1 MHTEARKETGVFMV
15 GLEPKGPGEE
25 VMNEQRRLVREERRE
40 RAQTPAEVPRGHQSL
55 EMSQLQDFL
64 ISGTCLIPGNMS
76 SFRTCAFLK

>member
-25 VMNEQRRLVREERRE
+25 VMNKQRRLVREQRE
-40 RAQTPAEVPRGHQSL
+40 RAQTPAEVLRGHQSL